1 MRSQFDDG
9 PSCWLFR
16 TERPVVHGWALS
28 RLAPGGHAPMLSRR
42 KLFLKFAVCFVAT
55 GFVVAS
61 VVADE
66 LLGVLSKVDVEG
78 KKITVVEKDTDK
90 EIEVKVNDDTEYP
103 KKGNTKYDLEKL
115 EGAVKKAT
123 DAGKK
128 VNVKVTHEKKVASKI
143 EFQKKK
149 GAGKKKD
156 N

>member
-1 MRSQFDDG
+1 MQ
-9 PSCWLFR
+9 
-16 TERPVVHGWALS
+16 
-28 RLAPGGHAPMLSRR
+28 SRR
-42 KLFLKFAVCFVAT
+42 KLFLTFVVCVVAS

-61 VVADE
+61 VLADE

-90 EIEVKVNDDTEYP
+90 EIEVKVTDDTEYP

-115 EGAVKKAT
+115 EGSVKKAT

-128 VNVKVTHEKKVASKI
+128 VNVKVTHDKNVASKI

>member
-1 MRSQFDDG
+1 MQ
-9 PSCWLFR
+9 
-16 TERPVVHGWALS
+16 
-28 RLAPGGHAPMLSRR
+28 SRR
-42 KLFLKFAVCFVAT
+42 KLFLKLAVCFVAT

-90 EIEVKVNDDTEYP
+90 EIEVKVTDDTEYP

-115 EGAVKKAT
+115 EGSVKKAT

-128 VNVKVTHEKKVASKI
+128 VNVKVTHDKNVASKI